1 MFNNTFITSY
11 MQMNI
16 TSVNSPIIVGHLRSV
31 WKISVF
37 G

>member
-1 MFNNTFITSY
+1 

-16 TSVNSPIIVGHLRSV
+16 TSVNSPIIAGHLRSV